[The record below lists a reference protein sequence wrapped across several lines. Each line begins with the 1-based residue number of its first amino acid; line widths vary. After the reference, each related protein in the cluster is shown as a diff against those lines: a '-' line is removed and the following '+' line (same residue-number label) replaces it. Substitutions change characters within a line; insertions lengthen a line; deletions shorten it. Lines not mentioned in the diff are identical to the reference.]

1 MPGAGGRSCERV
13 AERSDWLPME
23 RTLGS
28 MVRLAR
34 GDQFRAVFGVFFVL
48 VGAPAGAQS
57 LGASEEGAIQGEE
70 ACMLQ
75 RRPMSDGLQRR
86 NVCEMML
93 SGF

>member
-1 MPGAGGRSCERV
+1 
-13 AERSDWLPME
+13 ME

-34 GDQFRAVFGVFFVL
+34 GDQFLAVFGVFFVL

-57 LGASEEGAIQGEE
+57 FGASEEGAIHGEE

-86 NVCEMML
+86 NVIVERL
-93 SGF
+93 S

>member
-1 MPGAGGRSCERV
+1 
-13 AERSDWLPME
+13 ME

-34 GDQFRAVFGVFFVL
+34 GDQFLAVFGVFFVL

-57 LGASEEGAIQGEE
+57 FGASEEGAIQGEE

-86 NVCEMML
+86 NVRLMTVSDFL
-93 SGF
+93 

>member
-1 MPGAGGRSCERV
+1 
-13 AERSDWLPME
+13 ME

-57 LGASEEGAIQGEE
+57 FGASEEGAIQGEE
-70 ACMLQ
+70 ACMAAAKADERWTAATEREINDGERFFITIRWAPLQ
-75 RRPMSDGLQRR
+75 VSE
-86 NVCEMML
+86 V
-93 SGF
+93 

>member
-1 MPGAGGRSCERV
+1 
-13 AERSDWLPME
+13 ME

-57 LGASEEGAIQGEE
+57 FGASEEGAIQGEE
-70 ACMLQ
+70 ACMAYE

-86 NVCEMML
+86 NVRL
-93 SGF
+93 TR

>member
-34 GDQFRAVFGVFFVL
+34 GDQFLAVFGVFFVL

-57 LGASEEGAIQGEE
+57 FGASEEGAIQGEE

-75 RRPMSDGLQRR
+75 RKADERWTAATEREIIVERL
-86 NVCEMML
+86 
-93 SGF
+93 

>member
-57 LGASEEGAIQGEE
+57 FGASEEGAIQGLE
-70 ACMLQ
+70 ACMAAAQ
-75 RRPMSDGLQRR
+75 ADERWTAATEP
-86 NVCEMML
+86 
-93 SGF
+93 

>member
-1 MPGAGGRSCERV
+1 
-13 AERSDWLPME
+13 ME

-57 LGASEEGAIQGEE
+57 FGASEEGAIHGEE
-70 ACMLQ
+70 ACMAAQ
-75 RRPMSDGLQRR
+75 ADERWTAATER
-86 NVCEMML
+86 V
-93 SGF
+93 

>member
-1 MPGAGGRSCERV
+1 
-13 AERSDWLPME
+13 ME

-34 GDQFRAVFGVFFVL
+34 GDQFLAVFGVFFVL

-57 LGASEEGAIQGEE
+57 FGASEEGAIHGEE
-70 ACMLQ
+70 ACMGQ

-86 NVCEMML
+86 NVIVERL
-93 SGF
+93 S